1 MRRVSVASLLVAGC
15 TFLLSWQPAFAQE
28 ELRIEANCASYV
40 LPENKE
46 MGFSAEDDPS
56 CLTDNAQ
63 CFEQTCRLC
72 KEVANG
78 HTKHYTYCT
87 EIKSKRDSM
96 EAASAT
102 DSMEAASAMDSS
114 SKKNPKLKSIEAA
127 MASPTSAECAARVSP
142 GDQSAGITAI
152 FDASCASGGLG
163 CQANNCKF
171 CRASTA
177 SASQT
182 YKLCSELT
190 GSASTTPVTT
200 TTTGTTSGCVAAVVS
215 SGMQDVSFV
224 TEPQCQTNA
233 RLAGCVAASSCRLCR
248 NAKNEG
254 NQFLVSC
261 KVLREQTTTVTTVM
275 SSASTEFSSLKKD
288 DDGLD
293 GASLGLGAALGFA
306 LAMAAVAIKHTKTR
320 RFADAA
326 DGDQLHRVDSILQA
340 VGRDRI
346 AQL

>member
-15 TFLLSWQPAFAQE
+15 AFLLTWQPTCAQE
-28 ELRIEANCASYV
+28 ELRIETNCAGYV
-40 LPENKE
+40 LPENRE

-56 CLTDNAQ
+56 CLTDNTQ
-63 CFEQTCRLC
+63 CFAQTCRLC
-72 KEVANG
+72 KDVDNG
-78 HTKHYTYCT
+78 HTKHYTYCD
-87 EIKSKRDSM
+87 EIKSKRDSTQSS
-96 EAASAT
+96 AST
-102 DSMEAASAMDSS
+102 KDSS
-114 SKKNPKLKSIEAA
+114 SKKKNSKLKSVEAA
-127 MASPTSAECAARVSP
+127 MASPTGADCASRVSP

-163 CQANNCKF
+163 CQADSCKF
-171 CRASTA
+171 CRTSPA

-190 GSASTTPVTT
+190 GGAATSTTTST
-200 TTTGTTSGCVAAVVS
+200 TTSGCAAAVAV

-224 TEPQCQTNA
+224 NEPQCQRNA
-233 RLAGCVAASSCRLCR
+233 QLAGCVAASSCRLCR

-261 KVLREQTTTVTTVM
+261 KVLREQTTPVTTVM
-275 SSASTEFSSLKKD
+275 SSAGTEPSSLKKD
-288 DDGLD
+288 DGGLD
-293 GASLGLGAALGFA
+293 GTSLGLGAALGFA
-306 LAMAAVAIKHTKTR
+306 LAMAAVAIKTTKTR
-320 RFADAA
+320 RIADAVS
-326 DGDQLHRVDSILQA
+326 GDQLHRVDSIFQN

>member
-15 TFLLSWQPAFAQE
+15 AFLLSWQVAFAQE
-28 ELRIEANCASYV
+28 ELRIEVNCAGYV

-56 CLTDNAQ
+56 CLADNAQ
-63 CFEQTCRLC
+63 CFAQTCRLC
-72 KEVANG
+72 KKVDNG
-78 HTKHYTYCT
+78 HTKHYTYCA

-96 EAASAT
+96 QDASTT
-102 DSMEAASAMDSS
+102 DSNSK
-114 SKKNPKLKSIEAA
+114 KKNPKLKSIEAA

-163 CQANNCKF
+163 CQADNCKF

-182 YKLCSELT
+182 YKLCPAIT
-190 GSASTTPVTT
+190 GSASTTSA
-200 TTTGTTSGCVAAVVS
+200 TTGTVSGCAAAVVS

-233 RLAGCVAASSCRLCR
+233 RLAGCVAASNCRLCR
-248 NAKNEG
+248 NAKNER

-261 KVLREQTTTVTTVM
+261 KVLREQTIPVTTVM
-275 SSASTEFSSLKKD
+275 SSASTEFSSLKED

-306 LAMAAVAIKHTKTR
+306 LAMAAIAIKNAKTR
-320 RFADAA
+320 RIADAA